1 MVYDLMNFAECWKKY
16 LKKHR
21 LSYRKVAEICG
32 IIRTLAAQYA
42 DGKNK
47 PQNEN
52 SVCKII
58 ESLQATDEEA
68 RELLTSYRISC
79 YGKKEYYARK
89 FLDKIRPLPSN
100 LCSGGGGTNMFGTR
114 GYP

>member
-1 MVYDLMNFAECWKKY
+1 M
-16 LKKHR
+16 
-21 LSYRKVAEICG
+21 AEICG